1 MDHETI
7 LRLLGYT
14 VEFFWLMAP
23 VAILGGLTWRL
34 TR

>member
-1 MDHETI
+1 MSHQEI
-7 LRLLGYT
+7 LWLLQSCLEA
-14 VEFFWLMAP
+14 VMALGP